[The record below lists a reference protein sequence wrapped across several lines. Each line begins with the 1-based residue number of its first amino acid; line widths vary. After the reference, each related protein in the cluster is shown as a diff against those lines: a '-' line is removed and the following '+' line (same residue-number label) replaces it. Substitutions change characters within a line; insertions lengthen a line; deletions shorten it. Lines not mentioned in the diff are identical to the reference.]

1 MAVDEKE
8 STITFWHCGMAPT
21 CLARED
27 TGACVGVHP
36 NRKIGPTAE
45 FGCREAEKAVIFRI
59 GRKKDGTFRFFIR
72 QGSVLDRPR
81 QYLGTS
87 LVIRTEQNAG
97 QIVDRAVRDGWEPH
111 YAVLYGD
118 CADAL
123 VMLGHMLGAEV
134 CV

>member
-1 MAVDEKE
+1 M
-8 STITFWHCGMAPT
+8 
-21 CLARED
+21 
-27 TGACVGVHP
+27 
-36 NRKIGPTAE
+36 
-45 FGCREAEKAVIFRI
+45 
-59 GRKKDGTFRFFIR
+59 
-72 QGSVLDRPR
+72 LDRPR

-123 VMLGHMLGAEV
+123 VMLGPMLGAEV